1 MAKIDY
7 IKHLSHAFMMLA
19 FMGAVSACVQDDYV
33 VDGVVKTKAS
43 KEGLSV
49 SPIVSESTVKN
60 AVTRTD
66 SDADLKEKD
75 LNTLD
80 VFVEHI
86 TNGTGDGTFLKQ
98 YHLPFAVGEGG
109 ITPGAAVEEAV
120 NNWLA
125 DKWREEGLL
134 DGEKYNIYV
143 AANNPKTTAT
153 IANVTALKALTYD
166 EVSTGVAIVN
176 DENNTI
182 GWGET
187 TTSGNIYK
195 VYNANP
201 GDARALT
208 AEKEFMMDGVIK
220 EWTPVTGSKTQ
231 VFPVTMNR
239 AAAKIVMNL
248 KFDADFLKS
257 LQYDKD
263 TDGNY
268 TIPKDDKDKVEIT
281 GTPGWRFNNFAFGA
295 PVFAPDAAGDGIEVH
310 NSGFMIYEG
319 TGYEGDDKH
328 HAIVTY
334 SYPNKWTDAIS
345 APSLVVSIGY
355 KEGTGESA
363 VTTYNY
369 YRIPIVPKET
379 KTLNRNTLYVI
390 DATIASRGSESHED
404 ITEMD
409 NLVYEVLPWNDE
421 TNSAA
426 IHNDVESVQHYYFK
440 VNPKVYTLRGDG
452 DQDVVLTYLKAAGT
466 KVNWKLFTYD
476 ENGNQT
482 GVVANNA
489 SGATR
494 AWFYNADGAF
504 TTTYNDN
511 ESGMNWSNTGPT
523 PMGVKIEQST
533 EGTSGSTGTV
543 TVTSHAL
550 NNRAI
555 KYIRLRVY
563 LDEEATFKN
572 GKETL
577 YEDIIIRH
585 FPTDNIQNIVGSWSS
600 YHAAGSGTQ
609 EVTLT
614 TTSLVEAEAWKEQ
627 YGVNYTTQELT
638 ATDYITYEEYSDHA
652 GETGYTMTGPTA
664 SNYTIFHQMVTTR
677 QARAAANSQANAA
690 ADPGDGHNYYWGENP
705 QQVAT
710 GQYYNGEWD
719 YRNEGTYNNRIWYK
733 YQNYYTASYTH
744 TYTYNQYSMTVEM
757 VTTGNWFDIA
767 DLGQT
772 YSGNDRKINANSN
785 FFAKVYEDGIVNAVV
800 VNNNGNAKTYSLKHG
815 ANTDYYYYWDG
826 SQTQSMRTSFN
837 LTNNHMY
844 VIQISSTSEGYIMG
858 RPILGNPNQY
868 LSQDDVVSP
877 AFMIASQLGA
887 VTPFTGN
894 NAATNAAAHCS
905 RYMEVATDGTR
916 YTGWRLPTPDEISV
930 ITRYQQGTING
941 VTISDANYQAMTPVL
956 TGNTYWSL
964 TGNAVSTGMG
974 EGGPYLRC
982 VRDLS
987 AEEVDRLNGFDKI
1000 IEKYQGSG
1008 N

>member
-60 AVTRTD
+60 AVTRTA

-86 TNGTGDGTFLKQ
+86 TNGTGDGTFMKQ

-143 AANNPKTTAT
+143 AANNPETTAT

-166 EVSTGVAIVN
+166 EVDAGIAIVN

-182 GWGET
+182 DWSADGAEEP
-187 TTSGNIYK
+187 TSGNIYK

-208 AEKEFMMDGVIK
+208 KKKEFMMDGVIK

-310 NSGFMIYEG
+310 NAGFLINEG

-345 APSLVVSIGY
+345 APSLVVSIGF

-421 TNSAA
+421 NNSAA
-426 IHNDVESVQHYYFK
+426 IHDEVKSVQHYYFK
-440 VNPKVYTLRGDG
+440 VNPKIYTLRGDG
-452 DQDVVLTYLKAAGT
+452 DQSVDLNYLKASGT

-476 ENGNQT
+476 ANGNQT

-489 SGATR
+489 SNAVR
-494 AWFYNADGAF
+494 AWFYDNVGNF
-504 TTTYNDN
+504 TTRYGEHTGTSDYSSISYWDN
-511 ESGMNWSNTGPT
+511 
-523 PMGVKIEQST
+523 MGVTITQSN
-533 EGTSGSTGTV
+533 EGTSGSSGTI
-543 TVTSHAL
+543 TVTSKAL
-550 NNRAI
+550 TNKAI

-563 LDEEATFKN
+563 LDEEVDGESLEN
-572 GKETL
+572 D
-577 YEDIIIRH
+577 YHQDIIIRH
-585 FPTDNIQNIVGSWSS
+585 FPTDNIQSFTGSWSS
-600 YHAAGSGTQ
+600 RYGAVEKTAGTGYGTNTQYFANPDNYIRTENTSNNILIGLANLTIGLITLLRKRHMQ
-609 EVTLT
+609 ERIIIIIGV
-614 TTSLVEAEAWKEQ
+614 LVEEA
-627 YGVNYTTQELT
+627 
-638 ATDYITYEEYSDHA
+638 I
-652 GETGYTMTGPTA
+652 
-664 SNYTIFHQMVTTR
+664 
-677 QARAAANSQANAA
+677 
-690 ADPGDGHNYYWGENP
+690 
-705 QQVAT
+705 
-710 GQYYNGEWD
+710 
-719 YRNEGTYNNRIWYK
+719 
-733 YQNYYTASYTH
+733 
-744 TYTYNQYSMTVEM
+744 
-757 VTTGNWFDIA
+757 DI
-767 DLGQT
+767 L
-772 YSGNDRKINANSN
+772 
-785 FFAKVYEDGIVNAVV
+785 
-800 VNNNGNAKTYSLKHG
+800 
-815 ANTDYYYYWDG
+815 
-826 SQTQSMRTSFN
+826 
-837 LTNNHMY
+837 
-844 VIQISSTSEGYIMG
+844 
-858 RPILGNPNQY
+858 
-868 LSQDDVVSP
+868 
-877 AFMIASQLGA
+877 
-887 VTPFTGN
+887 
-894 NAATNAAAHCS
+894 
-905 RYMEVATDGTR
+905 
-916 YTGWRLPTPDEISV
+916 
-930 ITRYQQGTING
+930 
-941 VTISDANYQAMTPVL
+941 
-956 TGNTYWSL
+956 
-964 TGNAVSTGMG
+964 
-974 EGGPYLRC
+974 
-982 VRDLS
+982 
-987 AEEVDRLNGFDKI
+987 I
-1000 IEKYQGSG
+1000 IEFVMQMLLPHQWFGWIMMIV
-1008 N
+1008 